1 LFLGSSCL
9 SVVWLLDHAFA
20 LGKVSEVSER
30 MMHKW
35 GSLLLAMT
43 LTVATITACSGGSES
58 GGNMASPAGDASPQA
73 AAGSR
78 LDTIIQR
85 GKLICGVEGTIPG
98 FSFVD
103 SSGKYSGLDV
113 DTCRAV
119 AAAIFNTSTDIDS
132 KIEYRNLDSS
142 ARFPALQNGEV
153 DMLARNTTWTES
165 RDAAGGN
172 GLEFAPTTFYD
183 GQGLLV
189 RKDSGIQGLKGLS
202 GKAVC
207 VETGTTTELNLA
219 TRTKEAGITVNEV
232 KFQDSNAGFAAFSE
246 GRCEAITS
254 DRSQLAA
261 KRTGLA
267 TPADYV
273 LLPDVLSK
281 EPLGPVT
288 VNNDSRW
295 FDVVKWVTYGLFQA
309 EEFGITK
316 ANVDEKLKSPS
327 PDVQNFLGV
336 QGDLGKNLGL
346 SKDFMVQVLKTTGN
360 YGEIYESNIGTG
372 SPLKI
377 DRGLNK
383 LWNAGGLMYSP
394 PFR

>member
-1 LFLGSSCL
+1 MRQWASVLLAATLSISVISACSSGSSEQA
-9 SVVWLLDHAFA
+9 SSSPGAGA
-20 LGKVSEVSER
+20 
-30 MMHKW
+30 
-35 GSLLLAMT
+35 
-43 LTVATITACSGGSES
+43 
-58 GGNMASPAGDASPQA
+58 ASPA
-73 AAGSR
+73 AAGGSSR
-78 LDTIIQR
+78 LDTITSR

-113 DTCRAV
+113 DVCRAV
-119 AAAIFNTSTDIDS
+119 AAAIFDTSDDIDS

-153 DMLARNTTWTES
+153 DMLSRNTTWTAS

-183 GQGLLV
+183 GQGVLV
-189 RKDSGIQGLKGLS
+189 SKASGIKSFKDLS
-202 GKAVC
+202 GKSVC

-219 TRTKEAGITVNEV
+219 TRAQEEGITVNEV
-232 KFQDSNAGFAAFSE
+232 KFQDSNATFAAFSE

-267 TPADYV
+267 KPDDYT

-288 VNNDSRW
+288 VNNDSRM
-295 FDVVKWVTYGLFQA
+295 FDVVRWVTFGLFQA
-309 EEFGITK
+309 EEFGITQ
-316 ANVDEKLKSPS
+316 ANVEQKLQEKSPN
-327 PDVQNFLGV
+327 VRLFLG
-336 QGDLGKNLGL
+336 QDGDLGKQLGV
-346 SKDFMVQVLKTTGN
+346 SNDFMVKVIKTVGN
-360 YGEIYESNIGTG
+360 YGEIYDRNVGKG
-372 SPLKI
+372 SKLNI

-383 LWNAGGLMYSP
+383 SWKDGGLMYSP

>member
-1 LFLGSSCL
+1 
-9 SVVWLLDHAFA
+9 V
-20 LGKVSEVSER
+20 KVMKR
-30 MMHKW
+30 MHKW
-35 GSLLLAMT
+35 GSLLLAT
-43 LTVATITACSGGSES
+43 ALTVAAVTGCSGSSSDSGSTTAS
-58 GGNMASPAGDASPQA
+58 GDTTQQA
-73 AAGSR
+73 AGGGR

-119 AAAIFNTSTDIDS
+119 AAAIFNTSDDIDS
-132 KIEYRNLDSS
+132 KIEYRNLDAS

-153 DMLARNTTWTES
+153 DMLARNTTWTSS

-183 GQGLLV
+183 GQGILV
-189 RKDSGIQGLKGLS
+189 RKDSGIQGLEGLS

-219 TRTKEAGITVNEV
+219 TRTKEAGITINEV
-232 KFQDSNAGFAAFSE
+232 KFQDSNANFAAFAE
-246 GRCEAITS
+246 GRCEAVTS

-261 KRTGLA
+261 KRTGL
-267 TPADYV
+267 PNPENYV
-273 LLPDVLSK
+273 LLDDVLSK

-288 VNNDSRW
+288 INNDSRL
-295 FDVVKWVTYGLFQA
+295 FDIVKWVTYGLFQA
-309 EEFGITK
+309 EELGITQ
-316 ANVDEKLKSPS
+316 ANVQQKLQDSS
-327 PDVQNFLGV
+327 PDVRSFLGV
-336 QGDLGKNLGL
+336 EGDLGKQFGL
-346 SKDFMVQVLKTTGN
+346 ANDYMVKVLTTVGN
-360 YGEIYESNIGTG
+360 YGEIYERNVGTG

-377 DRGLNK
+377 DRGLNN
-383 LWNAGGLMYSP
+383 LWNQGGLMYSP